1 MEKIMKI
8 SIKSPINVT
17 AHLDF
22 VQRWFS
28 GLVDVAA
35 SQPKRGLIVDSRG
48 RRWTFHWAGILSPDD
63 ERIDPHIAYY
73 PVAAFNGINRFVL
86 NPEWMRMT
94 KQFTSDDSIHSYE
107 DIMRKSSILTVEY
120 GANKNEKGTTE
131 KMMLPATMLR
141 TLENSAGK
149 LLDKMWQVGLIH
161 FYEGYLGMGST
172 IGGDVK
178 LFYETDEDIE
188 WVQVPF
194 RLLLHP
200 EEHLSYVAQKHQEYL
215 KYKEEEAARI
225 AAAQEEAER
234 RQYEQL
240 RKKFEK

>member
-1 MEKIMKI
+1 MTV
-8 SIKSPINVT
+8 SPKSPINVT

-28 GLVDVAA
+28 GLVNVTA
-35 SQPKRGLIVDSRG
+35 SQPKEGLIVDSKG
-48 RRWTFHWAGILSPDD
+48 TWWTFRWASIRDANDP
-63 ERIDPHIAYY
+63 RIDPHIAYY
-73 PVAAFNGINRFVL
+73 PTVYMGDVL
-86 NPEWMRMT
+86 RYILSTEWMRMT
-94 KQFTSDDSIHSYE
+94 KQFVSENITSYE
-107 DIMRKSSILTVEY
+107 DILLRSSIMIL
-120 GANKNEKGTTE
+120 NEKTVQKKPQAE
-131 KMMLPATMLR
+131 KMMLPATMLH
-141 TLENSAGK
+141 TLEGSAQR
-149 LLDKMWQVGLIH
+149 LLDRMYHVGLIH

-172 IGGDVK
+172 IGGGVK

-200 EEHLSYVAQKHQEYL
+200 EEHISYVAQKHHEYL
-215 KYKEEEAARI
+215 KHKEEEAARI

>member
-1 MEKIMKI
+1 MTV
-8 SIKSPINVT
+8 SPKSSINVT

-28 GLVDVAA
+28 GLVNVTA
-35 SQPKRGLIVDSRG
+35 SQPREGLIMDSEG
-48 RRWTFHWAGILSPDD
+48 TRWIFRWASIRDADD
-63 ERIDPHIAYY
+63 SCIDPHIAYY
-73 PVAAFNGINRFVL
+73 PTVYKWD
-86 NPEWMRMT
+86 NPRYILSTEWMRMT
-94 KQFTSDDSIHSYE
+94 KQFVNENITSYV
-107 DIMRKSSILTVEY
+107 DILLRSSIMVL
-120 GANKNEKGTTE
+120 NEETMQKEPQAE

-141 TLENSAGK
+141 TLENSAQK
-149 LLDKMWQVGLIH
+149 LLDRMYHVGLIH

-200 EEHLSYVAQKHQEYL
+200 EEHISYVAQKHQEYL
-215 KYKEEEAARI
+215 KYKKEEVARI
-225 AAAQEEAER
+225 AAAQEETER

>member
-1 MEKIMKI
+1 MTV
-8 SIKSPINVT
+8 SPKSSINVT

-28 GLVDVAA
+28 GLVNVTA
-35 SQPKRGLIVDSRG
+35 SHPREGLIVDSEG
-48 RRWTFHWAGILSPDD
+48 TRWIFRWASIRDADD
-63 ERIDPHIAYY
+63 SCIDPHIAYY
-73 PVAAFNGINRFVL
+73 PTVYKWD
-86 NPEWMRMT
+86 NPRYILSTEWMRMT
-94 KQFTSDDSIHSYE
+94 KQFVNENITSYV
-107 DIMRKSSILTVEY
+107 DILLRSSIMVL
-120 GANKNEKGTTE
+120 NEETMQKESQAE

-141 TLENSAGK
+141 TLENSAQK
-149 LLDKMWQVGLIH
+149 LLDRMYHVDLIH

-200 EEHLSYVAQKHQEYL
+200 EEHISYVAQKHQEYL
-215 KYKEEEAARI
+215 KYKKEEVARI